1 MNLKYPKQIDSVVRT
16 DKTLGID
23 FELLTPTENEYS
35 NNKKMPLEMHSGFS
49 RFVLTILVKG
59 KAAKANIPASA
70 AAYIQKK
77 TEIAMEKIL
86 SYKLN
91 GENNED
97 PLSPAYTQKI
107 FGKNFNNKTAA
118 EILQDPSMKTELIK
132 QRDFLKQNMDKYKA
146 NKAQVEAIDDALLL
160 LELGKLDK
168 NNVKTSNKTF
178 EIYNENI
185 KIPNAN
191 KLDQNGNTFV
201 YNISIMCSLDRD
213 YPFAINIMNCF
224 APPVNK
230 GGQITVEMS
239 KATDITKHSILLT
252 EEEFFRVVRKMST
265 SLEYFEKINF
275 ENQLKLAK
283 ENSYFK

>member
-1 MNLKYPKQIDSVVRT
+1 MNLKYPKQLDSVVRT

-23 FELLTPTENEYS
+23 FELSTPTESEYT

-77 TEIAMEKIL
+77 TELAMDRIL
-86 SYKLN
+86 TYKLE
-91 GENNED
+91 GSHEEES
-97 PLSPAYTQKI
+97 LSLAYTQKI

-118 EILQDPSMKTELIK
+118 EILQDPNMKNELIK

-146 NKAQVEAIDDALLL
+146 NKLQVEAIDDAIKL
-160 LELGKLDK
+160 LESGKLDK
-168 NNVKTSNKTF
+168 KNVNSSNKTF
-178 EIYNENI
+178 EIYNEDI

-191 KLDQNGNTFV
+191 KLDDNGNTFV
-201 YNISIMCSLDRD
+201 YSISIICSLDRD
-213 YPFAINIMNCF
+213 YPFAINITNCY

-230 GGQITVEMS
+230 GGKVTVEMS
-239 KATDITKHSILLT
+239 KAKDVTKHSILLS

-265 SLEYFEKINF
+265 SLDHFENLNFEK
-275 ENQLKLAK
+275 QLKLAK
-283 ENSYFK
+283 DNSYFK